1 MDKQLVQLQLDVIHF
16 LLKDAE
22 VSYTKSDYFSQAL
35 TGLADILD
43 TALVI
48 YTDVFKDKNNKTYQ
62 LSHHF
67 YAKHQKADS
76 QKYSQVTFFEKKMPA
91 LIKQVHENNGE
102 ICVLKSSLM
111 SSFFRG
117 NPTLDINKSDD
128 YNVIVVPFFDD
139 TELVGLLSY
148 RADTILSIKTKYP
161 SLFSTINTIFRNNSR
176 SKSALIENATY
187 QTVLDLMPQ
196 RVFWKNRDSV
206 YLGCNK
212 AFSDDASLANP
223 EKIIG
228 VTDFDI
234 FPEQAELYRSDDNN
248 TMTTLEHLVSSEE
261 PQTHQDGNTI
271 WLRTSK
277 RPIID
282 AENLVIGV
290 VGTYDDI
297 TQLKGVQHELLK
309 AKSTLE
315 NRVLERTKELSQSN
329 EKLESVITELKLTQN
344 QLVENEK
351 MASLGDLVAGIAH
364 EINTPLGIAVTSA
377 STLEHVA
384 KSLNVSVESG
394 NITRAKFLVRCQE
407 LVDNS
412 DLILRNLE
420 RASEL
425 VRSFKMIAVD
435 QSNDQKRSLNLYSYL
450 SDVIKAMTPKTSKKN
465 IRILLAG
472 DKDFK
477 INTYAGALSQLT
489 TNLIDNAFIHAFS
502 DIYNGE
508 IKISYQQTDN
518 HLEITFQDNGI
529 GMEANILKNIFEPFY
544 TTNRKDGGTG
554 LGLSV
559 VYNLVTQTFLGSISC
574 HSKPNELTKFTI
586 RIPLN
591 I

>member
-35 TGLADILD
+35 AGLADIFD

-76 QKYSQVTFFEKKMPA
+76 LKYSPITFVEEKMPA

-102 ICVLKSSLM
+102 LRVLKSSLM
-111 SSFFRG
+111 SDFFCS
-117 NPTLDINKSDD
+117 NSTLDVNDSDD
-128 YNVIVVPFFDD
+128 YNVVVVPFFDD

-196 RVFWKNRDSV
+196 RVFWKNRESV

-212 AFSDDASLANP
+212 AFSDDASLAGP

-234 FPEQAELYRSDDNN
+234 FPEQADLYRSDDKN
-248 TMTTLEHLVSSEE
+248 TMTTLEHLISSEE
-261 PQTHQDGNTI
+261 PQTHQNGNTI

-277 RPIID
+277 RPIINT
-282 AENLVIGV
+282 ENSVIGI

-297 TQLKGVQHELLK
+297 TQLKGIQHELQK

-329 EKLESVITELKLTQN
+329 EKLESAITELKSTQN
-344 QLVENEK
+344 QLIENEK
-351 MASLGDLVAGIAH
+351 MAALGGLVAGIAH

-377 STLEHVA
+377 SNLEHVA
-384 KSLNVSVESG
+384 KSLNSSVESG
-394 NITRAKFLVRCQE
+394 NITRAKFLSRCQE

-425 VRSFKMIAVD
+425 VKSFKMIAVD
-435 QSNDQKRSLNLYSYL
+435 QSNDKKRSLNLYSYL
-450 SDVIKAMTPKTSKKN
+450 SDVIQAMTPKTSKKN

-472 DKDFK
+472 DKEFK
-477 INTYAGALSQLT
+477 INTYPGAVSQLT
-489 TNLIDNAFIHAFS
+489 TNLIDNAFVHAFA

-508 IKISYQQTDN
+508 IKISYQHTDS

-529 GMEANILKNIFEPFY
+529 GMEAMVLKNIFEPFY
-544 TTNRKDGGTG
+544 TTNRKEGGTG

-559 VYNLVTQTFLGSISC
+559 VYNLVTQTFLGTISC
-574 HSKPNELTKFTI
+574 QSKPNELTKFTI
-586 RIPLN
+586 TIPLN
-591 I
+591 T